1 QMTDHLVDPALSEW
15 VLPSFSTT
23 TFHDRIVGS
32 VVMMASMKKYFSYKF
47 ELQCGI
53 PTVTLLGTGS
63 DWEDIRRRADKL
75 ATFGDL
81 TTKWMSMLTP
91 VLDQFVAAAN
101 NKPDVEFWQRI
112 CHSVSHGSGSCHL
125 SGWITVFSVFDDAGA
140 WQGDLHEME
149 IERYREA
156 RPGEH
161 SSFGL
166 VAEVVKLGGDFPVIK
181 MDEVAPGYLTVDV
194 KIDDN
199 GTEYKSVMFAGHLAY
214 EALDDGTSIQP
225 TLAWAIALK

>member
-32 VVMMASMKKYFSYKF
+32 VVMMASMKKYFTYSCQ
-47 ELQCGI
+47 LACGI
-53 PTVTLLGTGS
+53 PTVTLLGTVS

-91 VLDQFVAAAN
+91 VLDQFVAAAA

-125 SGWITVFSVFDDAGA
+125 SGWITVFSV
-140 WQGDLHEME
+140 
-149 IERYREA
+149 
-156 RPGEH
+156 PGEFTPYGSH
-161 SSFGL
+161 
-166 VAEVVKLGGDFPVIK
+166 VREMVKLGGDFPVV
-181 MDEVAPGYLTVDV
+181 EVGKVTAGYLTVDV

-214 EALDDGTSIQP
+214 EALVDGTSIQP